1 MLQLDFH
8 GEVGHFYFF
17 KRIVEGNDMTMT
29 DVEIDREFI
38 PSLREGVDVIRMVFF
53 KKMRDFLITKY
64 PGQEKRV
71 YGIIAGAV
79 INQLFGTPNPDAQIQ
94 QFVQENDAVISAE
107 LQELSMNFAD
117 FRIPLTDA
125 LRIHYLCNF
134 KEELDDAAAT
144 VLAKAKELGVLIE
157 ERDVPLPK
165 GFMELVYR
173 IGKAHGLLQD

>member
-1 MLQLDFH
+1 MAKS
-8 GEVGHFYFF
+8 EV
-17 KRIVEGNDMTMT
+17 K
-29 DVEIDREFI
+29 IDREFI

-53 KKMRDFLITKY
+53 KKMRDFLITTY
-64 PGQEKRV
+64 PDQEQRF
-71 YGIIAGAV
+71 YGLIAGAV
-79 INQLFGTPNPDAQIQ
+79 MNQLFGTPNPDAKIQ
-94 QFVQENDAVISAE
+94 QFVQENDAVISTE
-107 LQELSMNFAD
+107 LQNVSVNFAD

-134 KEELDDAAAT
+134 QEELDDAAAT

-173 IGKAHGLLQD
+173 IGKVHGLLQDQTVQ